1 LKTQPT
7 DVHRDQEPPPVET
20 MFAAGIGGAA
30 GAGAGAGAGTGLGL
44 AVGVEPPPQP
54 TMTTVTTT
62 INNCRIINPFEELVL
77 LRAPSASSY
86 PELSEVALFCVTD
99 NSTPD

>member
-1 LKTQPT
+1 
-7 DVHRDQEPPPVET
+7 
-20 MFAAGIGGAA
+20 
-30 GAGAGAGAGTGLGL
+30 
-44 AVGVEPPPQP
+44 
-54 TMTTVTTT
+54 MTTVTTT